1 MNDEQSIRDYILD
14 AIADAC
20 IHEGHEELKYAIQ
33 FTIIFDPSKPIV
45 RFSIDDFPSR
55 EDVYFNSLDIET
67 PSFYYDIQNAVH
79 LLIYDYLALPHRE
92 PTDIRDH
99 SEDAVD
105 AMRYF
110 IQNGR
115 ANGKTAAFKD
125 SKKMARKILADLSGL
140 PENADIQKH
149 AQAIIWGKLPIT
161 NNMNEKGNSTMATTE
176 GIKITTDRY
185 VSESEAYYDSELKKI
200 ETKLAQDI
208 SDAQFEAQK
217 ARCELEN
224 WLRAER
230 IKEQESE
237 KAQKRKAYYDGLIA
251 SGFTGDQA
259 LKILLEEL

>member
-20 IHEGHEELKYAIQ
+20 IHEEHEELKYAIQ
-33 FTIIFDPSKPIV
+33 FTIFSRPSESAI
-45 RFSIDDFPSR
+45 RFSIDDLPEW
-55 EDVYFNSLDIET
+55 EDVCFNGLTDIET

-79 LLIYDYLALPHRE
+79 LLICDYLALPHRE
-92 PTDIRDH
+92 TM
-99 SEDAVD
+99 SS
-105 AMRYF
+105 F

-115 ANGKTAAFKD
+115 ANGKTKVLYNCGD
-125 SKKMARKILADLSGL
+125 NLGKYSKYFDNKK
-140 PENADIQKH
+140 
-149 AQAIIWGKLPIT
+149 GK
-161 NNMNEKGNSTMATTE
+161 STMATTE
-176 GIKITTDRY
+176 GIKIITDRY

-208 SDAQFEAQK
+208 SDAQFAAQK

-224 WLRAER
+224 WFRAER

-251 SGFTGDQA
+251 SGFTEDQA